1 MSWYPETMGWK
12 VAAVPEW
19 LARDE
24 PVGAEVAP
32 RVVVERRHFLWL
44 AAAAA
49 GGWALS
55 PAPAPGQEDQRKEP
69 AGKPDSPQGPAAP
82 PRPAALTFDDF
93 AREAWPHARELVRTP
108 EPNEETYLFSLA
120 SLLARMRPP
129 EGKFARGPAKIGY
142 GLAYYH
148 QPLRVIQLRF
158 EPGASI
164 PLHDHREYN
173 GILVGVEGE
182 ARVRNFEIF
191 GRKDRPPKGERF
203 QIRETQR
210 GILTPGRQSILS
222 RTRDNLHEVVAGPD
236 GARLLDVF
244 TFFSPEARS
253 HDLDFRDK
261 PVDAERRLYEATWK

>member
-1 MSWYPETMGWK
+1 MSWYPERMGWK
-12 VAAVPEW
+12 VAPVPERV
-19 LARDE
+19 ARDE

-44 AAAAA
+44 SAAVA
-49 GGWALS
+49 GGWALR
-55 PAPAPGQEDQRKEP
+55 PAPAPCRENERRAP
-69 AGKPDSPQGPAAP
+69 PGKPQGPAAP
-82 PRPAALTFDDF
+82 PRPGALPFDDF
-93 AREAWPHARELVRTP
+93 VREAWPHARELVRTHD
-108 EPNEETYLFSLA
+108 PNEETYLFYLA

-129 EGKFARGPAKIGY
+129 EGKFARGPRKIGY

-148 QPLRVIQLRF
+148 QPLRVLQLRF

-164 PLHDHREYN
+164 PLHDHRDYN

-191 GRKDRPPKGERF
+191 GREDRPPKGERF

-210 GILTPGRQSILS
+210 GILTPGRQSTLS

-244 TFFSPEARS
+244 TFFSAEARS
-253 HDLDFRDK
+253 HDLEFRDK
-261 PVDAERRLYEATWK
+261 PGDAERRLYEAAWK